1 MKINL
6 YVTYYEL
13 FHLQSSIPINNKMFW
28 VFDELLSIIEE
39 EIDNKFENYGGN

>member
-13 FHLQSSIPINNKMFW
+13 SKLQSLVPINDKIFW
-28 VFDELLSIIEE
+28 VLDEFLSIIEE
-39 EIDNKFENYGGN
+39 EMDKEVLKND

>member
-13 FHLQSSIPINNKMFW
+13 SHLQSFVPINSKIFW
-28 VFDELLSIIEE
+28 VLDEFISIIEE
-39 EIDNKFENYGGN
+39 EINNEFENYGGN

>member
-13 FHLQSSIPINNKMFW
+13 VKLQSFVPINDKMFW
-28 VFDELLSIIEE
+28 VFDEILSIIGE
-39 EIDNKFENYGGN
+39 EIDKEVLEND

>member
-1 MKINL
+1 MKIDL
-6 YVTYYEL
+6 YVTYYGL
-13 FHLQSSIPINNKMFW
+13 SHLQSLIPINSKTFW

>member
-13 FHLQSSIPINNKMFW
+13 SKLQSLVPINDKIFW
-28 VFDELLSIIEE
+28 VFDGILSTIEE
-39 EIDNKFENYGGN
+39 EIDKGVMKND

>member
-1 MKINL
+1 MKIDL

-13 FHLQSSIPINNKMFW
+13 LHLQSSVPINSKIFW

-39 EIDNKFENYGGN
+39 ETDKEVMKNGN